1 MVRVKHL
8 GTEPAARA
16 AHEGTGRL
24 RSRRPAS
31 ARGLLAALGSGLM
44 SIVVAG
50 VMLRGSLSGES
61 DRREEAAVSCQPLPS
76 ATVSPDTS
84 RPRSPA
90 GVAWVEVVDAHGR
103 VKRHALCQTRC
114 LMGVDCDPCR
124 QSGESRW
131 SDRRIIPW
139 ELFAQGEYVGPY
151 RDLHVPEYRIR
162 VDDDLEFVYRLTR
175 VESNHAY
182 ELNVGD
188 KVRVESMTDP
198 TLDRELVIQPD
209 GMITLRMLGQ
219 IRAARRTVTELRDDL
234 EEQYQKYYKV
244 PAITVTP
251 LQVNTRLEDLRAA
264 VDSRFGQTGGQAQQS
279 RVTPEGTIQLPG
291 IGSVIAQGLTLDELK
306 QEIDERYAQLVDGI
320 GVTPRLLRR
329 APRFVYV
336 VGEVRQPG
344 RYTLEAPTTSMQAI
358 TLAGGWNNGGNLRHI
373 VVFRRTDDWRLI
385 ATKLDLR
392 GAAGRTPLPGRRG
405 LAARQRYRGGPQEPA
420 PENQRLHRTALHARD
435 LRRDP
440 HARRVDQ
447 FPKAQLPVTFRRSE
461 CLRSCECVSFVVEGS
476 CSDMPLRGNEIGF
489 PKGKPTRRNVAQ
501 PPLGGTIRNRPNRA
515 HKCGLACPN
524 LPRVAS

>member
-1 MVRVKHL
+1 MLV
-8 GTEPAARA
+8 AAF
-16 AHEGTGRL
+16 
-24 RSRRPAS
+24 
-31 ARGLLAALGSGLM
+31 GSGWVP
-44 SIVVAG
+44 IVVAA
-50 VMLRGSLSGES
+50 VLLRGSPPNGL
-61 DRREEAAVSCQPLPS
+61 DQPAEAAVGSRPVSS
-76 ATVSPDTS
+76 AVVSPDTS
-84 RPRSPA
+84 RPGGRTDVP
-90 GVAWVEVVDAHGR
+90 WVEVVDAQGR
-103 VKRHALCQTRC
+103 VTRRTLCQTRC
-114 LMGVDCDPCR
+114 LMGVDCDPSR

-131 SDRRIIPW
+131 SDRRVIPW

-151 RDLHVPEYRIR
+151 RDLHVPEYRMR
-162 VDDDLEFVYRLTR
+162 VDDELEFVYRLTR
-175 VESNHAY
+175 VESNHPY

-188 KVRVESMTDP
+188 QVRVESMTDP

-219 IRAARRTVTELRDDL
+219 VRAARRTVTELRDDL

-358 TLAGGWNNGGNLRHI
+358 ALAGGWNNGGNLRHI

-392 GAAGRTPLPGRRG
+392 GALLGERPCPADEVWLRDSDIVVVPKSPLLRTNDFIELFFTRG
-405 LAARQRYRGGPQEPA
+405 IYG
-420 PENQRLHRTALHARD
+420 
-435 LRRDP
+435 
-440 HARRVDQ
+440 VV
-447 FPKAQLPVTFRRSE
+447 PVQG
-461 CLRSCECVSFVVEGS
+461 VS
-476 CSDMPLRGNEIGF
+476 IGF
-489 PKGKPTRRNVAQ
+489 QKLTS
-501 PPLGGTIRNRPNRA
+501 L
-515 HKCGLACPN
+515 
-524 LPRVAS
+524 